1 MSHPTKT
8 ESEFRA
14 TAAASE
20 AMPHSY
26 CTASPVRPK
35 PRTQARAA
43 KAKSALPI
51 LKTTK
56 LKSTSAVG
64 ATAAGVTVAAT
75 DDRRRGRWASLSK
88 SPPLPQPASIA
99 AQELRQ
105 HQTPPSG
112 ASDHASHT
120 KTNNGAAKTTVP
132 SGTGAGASTL
142 QHQRQHHAPSSST
155 PAPFPSQ
162 QPSDRDEHPP
172 TGTPR
177 AVSVSAPAPPT
188 GRKLRHLFRRPPVRS
203 ASDPPSYSSYAYM
216 RPVTD
221 GGGGSRSSSG
231 IMKRPASEVVP
242 PAPREIVVVEQRRMP
257 RLPSARDLLRKLT

>member
-1 MSHPTKT
+1 MPHPTKT
-8 ESEFRA
+8 ESESRA

-20 AMPHSY
+20 AMPLSY
-26 CTASPVRPK
+26 STASPARPK
-35 PRTQARAA
+35 SRTQARAA
-43 KAKSALPI
+43 KSKSALPI
-51 LKTTK
+51 LKTTN
-56 LKSTSAVG
+56 LKST
-64 ATAAGVTVAAT
+64 AAAVTVAAT

-88 SPPLPQPASIA
+88 SPPLPQLASIA

-105 HQTPPSG
+105 HQTPPSS

-120 KTNNGAAKTTVP
+120 KANNGAAKTTVP
-132 SGTGAGASTL
+132 SGTGTGASTH

-216 RPVTD
+216 RPITD
-221 GGGGSRSSSG
+221 SGGGSSSG
-231 IMKRPASEVVP
+231 TMKRPASEVVP
-242 PAPREIVVVEQRRMP
+242 PAPREIVAVEQRRMP